1 MKNMTKSIIVGAGTY
16 GETYL
21 YFLREAGVDVIGFLD
36 DNAQL
41 TGRIVR
47 GVPVL
52 GTTELLPSLKEL
64 YGVGNVYCPIGSNKV
79 RVKILEM
86 ARALGYQTPNFIHSR
101 ASISSNVSMPSEG
114 VYIEANT
121 YIYPYTTIERDVMIC
136 VGSIVAHHCYLSQGT
151 FISAGVN
158 FGASVHAGKCAYMG
172 IGSTIMTGVKELG
185 EDCLVGAGAVVVR
198 DVPARAVVVGVPAK
212 VLKIKE

>member
-1 MKNMTKSIIVGAGTY
+1 MTKSIIIGAGTY

-21 YFLREAGVDVIGFLD
+21 YFLREAGVDIVGFLD
-36 DNAQL
+36 DNVQL

-52 GTTELLPSLKEL
+52 GTTELLSRLKEL
-64 YGVGNVYCPIGSNKV
+64 YDVDNVYCPIGSNRV
-79 RVKILEM
+79 RVSILER
-86 ARALGYQTPNFIHSR
+86 ARALGYQTPNFIHHK
-101 ASISSNVSMPSEG
+101 ASISSNVAMSNEG

-121 YIYPYTTIERDVMIC
+121 YIYPYTTIERDVLIC
-136 VGSIVAHHCYLSQGT
+136 GGSLVAHHSHLSQGT

-158 FGASVHAGKCAYMG
+158 FGASVHAGKYTYIG
-172 IGSTIMTGVKELG
+172 IGSTIMTGVKKLG

-198 DVPARAVVVGVPAK
+198 DVPDNAVVIGVPAK
-212 VLKIKE
+212 VLRIKE